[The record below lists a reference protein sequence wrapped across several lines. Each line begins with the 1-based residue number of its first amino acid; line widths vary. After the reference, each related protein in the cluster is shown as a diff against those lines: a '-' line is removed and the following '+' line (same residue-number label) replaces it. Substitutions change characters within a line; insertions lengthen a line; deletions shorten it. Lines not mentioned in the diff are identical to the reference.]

1 MLRRSIVGRIK
12 RLHSQP
18 QVYFTAIGKV
28 PSNPKRDRPFEP
40 GQFFIARDYEYRGI
54 VLLPQQVETVSDDDS
69 NGNIEMAYLTL
80 CDERDT
86 GCEERNIDYIEHYM
100 EDGTIRATQN
110 IDIIPHSHVLPITH
124 IELLTAFQHNLFSLY
139 FKQGSP
145 NSLWSGFKPSD
156 QDQSDPRESLLK
168 TLNTLGNPN
177 STRDDW
183 NRKFLKPKADLYTYM
198 DQRSRKLKKYVK
210 TTENIR
216 ITVIPFFLG
225 SGRTADRRV
234 SGGER
239 YDPGDFLHSTNWWQ
253 YTVTMEN
260 LNSEPF
266 ELIERQ
272 FKILDRQ
279 RGGSI
284 KSVRGRGVVGK
295 HPIITN
301 DMPFKY
307 TSTMPLPADG
317 KSSGSCWGR
326 YIFESRLDGRA
337 LTVEIPKFELSP
349 EIEHAEPSDD

>member
-139 FKQGSP
+139 FK
-145 NSLWSGFKPSD
+145 
-156 QDQSDPRESLLK
+156 
-168 TLNTLGNPN
+168 
-177 STRDDW
+177 RDDW

>member
-1 MLRRSIVGRIK
+1 MLRRSIVGRIQ

-69 NGNIEMAYLTL
+69 NGHIEMAYLTL

-124 IELLTAFQHNLFSLY
+124 IELLTAFQHNLFSPY
-139 FKQGSP
+139 FK
-145 NSLWSGFKPSD
+145 
-156 QDQSDPRESLLK
+156 
-168 TLNTLGNPN
+168 
-177 STRDDW
+177 RDDW